1 MQGIG
6 HDLRYA
12 VRMILKRPGTS
23 ALAVVALALGIGLT
37 TTMFSIVQGAILRG
51 LPFEDS
57 HLVQMLTVATPTNT
71 NGSRSVPVH
80 DFEEWRT
87 SRSFERIEGYTQTS
101 FTLTGG
107 GGFPERMRGVRVTP
121 GLFTA
126 LRAAPLL
133 GRDFTAADA
142 ETGAAKVI
150 ILGHTAWQT
159 RFSSDPGAIGQT
171 VYVDG
176 EPTTV
181 IGVMPPRFAFPQS
194 QNAWVP
200 FSYTLPAKRRA
211 GPFLTVVGRLR
222 PDVLPSQART
232 ELAGMSERLAA
243 EHPENKDVRAR
254 MSPFV
259 EQAIGA
265 DVVSTLLTML
275 GAVFGVMLIAC
286 VNVTNLQLARAAER
300 TRDTAIRTALGA
312 GRWRIV
318 RQTLTEGL
326 LLSCVGAALGVALA
340 WFGADLFSRAIV
352 DTDPPFWIDVR
363 LDPVVLAF
371 VTAITVAAA
380 LVSSLVPGWRLART
394 GVSGVMKDEG
404 RGNTSLRMG
413 RFTRGLVMAEVAVSS
428 VLLVVSGLMIRSIV
442 QNSRIDMPFAT
453 EDVLVTSLQLDNR
466 TYPAVP
472 EITRGLQQVEQELS
486 ALSGI
491 RAFALA
497 TGVPRSGGN
506 AIVAVEGMSY
516 DSVEDYPRS
525 GSIVAGPA
533 YFDVL
538 RVRPTQGRTFTAQ
551 DADTALPVAIVDES
565 FARQYLQGGA
575 IGRRL
580 RFGSVTDQGVSF
592 DNAKWLTVVG
602 VVPQLV
608 EDQYDGRQTA
618 QVFRPLAQVPGRGIT
633 ILAASAGAAPTALAN
648 PIRVAL
654 STIGEGIPMSN
665 ALTLAESIWREG
677 WPARVF
683 GGLFTAFGFAALV
696 LTSAGLYGVMAF
708 GVRQRTGE
716 IGVRMAMGADR
727 RSVLRMILW
736 QGMWRVGV
744 AVLLGL
750 VPGWRLAILMEELL
764 RGVSPLDPT
773 AYIGTA
779 VTLLLSA
786 FVACLVPALRAA
798 SVDPMVALRTD

>member
-1 MQGIG
+1 
-6 HDLRYA
+6 
-12 VRMILKRPGTS
+12 MILKRPGTS
-23 ALAVVALALGIGLT
+23 ALAIIALALGIGLT

-57 HLVQMLTVATPTNT
+57 HLVQMLTTATPTNPV
-71 NGSRSVPVH
+71 GSRSVAVH
-80 DFEEWRT
+80 DFEDWRAAT
-87 SRSFERIEGYTQTS
+87 SFERIEGYTQTS

-126 LRAAPLL
+126 LRAAPVL

-142 ETGAAKVI
+142 EAGAPKVI

-159 RFSSDPGAIGQT
+159 RFSSNPDAIGQV

-194 QNAWVP
+194 QNAWMP
-200 FSYTLPAKRRA
+200 LHYTLPAKRRTGA
-211 GPFLTVVGRLR
+211 FLTVVGRLKS
-222 PDVLPSQART
+222 DVSPSEART
-232 ELAGMSERLAA
+232 EMRAISERLASA
-243 EHPENKDVRAR
+243 YPENKDVRAGIA
-254 MSPFV
+254 PFV
-259 EQAIGA
+259 EQAIGP

-326 LLSCVGAALGVALA
+326 LLSAVGASLGLALA
-340 WFGADLFSRAIV
+340 WVGADLFNRAIV

-371 VTAITVAAA
+371 VTVITVSAA

-404 RGNTSLRMG
+404 RGTTSLRMG
-413 RFTRGLVMAEVAVSS
+413 RFTRGLVMVEVAVSS
-428 VLLVVSGLMIRSIV
+428 ILLVVSALMIRSIIL
-442 QNSRIDMPFAT
+442 NSRLDVPFAT
-453 EDVLVTSLQLDNR
+453 EDVLVTSIQLDNR

-472 EITRGLQQVEQELS
+472 EVRRGLQQVELELS
-486 ALSGI
+486 RLSGI
-491 RAFALA
+491 RTFALA
-497 TGVPRSGGN
+497 TGAPRSGGG
-506 AIVAVEGMSY
+506 ALVAVDGESY
-516 DSVEDYPRS
+516 AATEDYPRS
-525 GSIVAGPA
+525 GSIIASPA

-538 RVRPTQGRTFTAQ
+538 RVPPVEGRAFTAQ
-551 DADTALPVAIVDES
+551 DAEGSLPVAIVDES
-565 FARQYLQGGA
+565 FARQYLSGSA
-575 IGRRL
+575 VGRRI
-580 RFGSVTDQGVSF
+580 RFGSETDKGVSF
-592 DNAKWLTVVG
+592 ENAPWLTVVG
-602 VVPQLV
+602 VVPQVV
-608 EDQYDGRQTA
+608 EEQYDSRQTA
-618 QVFRPLAQVPGRGIT
+618 QVFRPIAQVPVRSLT
-633 ILAASAGAAPTALAN
+633 IFAASAGATPTALAN
-648 PIRVAL
+648 PIRTAL
-654 STIGEGIPMSN
+654 AGIGDGIPMSS

-696 LTSAGLYGVMAF
+696 LASAGLYGVMAF
-708 GVRQRTGE
+708 SVRQRTGE

-727 RSVLRMILW
+727 RTVLRMILW
-736 QGMWRVGV
+736 QGMWRVV
-744 AVLLGL
+744 LAVVIGL
-750 VPGWRLAILMEELL
+750 VPGWRLAILMSELL